1 MSADF
6 WKINYKDRLELED
19 AQTKIIENPENPDI
33 QRNELGDITAVSTTF
48 FNEEKT
54 KVKGLDIN
62 FNYKKTLSNQTTLD
76 LGINAT
82 HLFDYLTPEHEE
94 AGDHEDEHESHMV
107 NRVGRFNYNAH
118 THSLPRLRLNAF
130 FGLTQNGIRY
140 SVNTRYL
147 DGYTNLRPLPAAAI
161 SSGYENEVDSFLV
174 FDIGASKI
182 FQIENGELKL
192 GLHLMN
198 AFDESA
204 PLLYDSPDFSFDTR
218 LHDPRGRLIN
228 LSLDYEF

>member
-1 MSADF
+1 M
-6 WKINYKDRLELED
+6 
-19 AQTKIIENPENPDI
+19 
-33 QRNELGDITAVSTTF
+33 
-48 FNEEKT
+48 
-54 KVKGLDIN
+54 
-62 FNYKKTLSNQTTLD
+62 
-76 LGINAT
+76 
-82 HLFDYLTPEHEE
+82 
-94 AGDHEDEHESHMV
+94 
-107 NRVGRFNYNAH
+107 
-118 THSLPRLRLNAF
+118 
-130 FGLTQNGIRY
+130 
-140 SVNTRYL
+140 

-182 FQIENGELKL
+182 FQIENRELKL